1 MANQQ
6 TSDDLDYL
14 YKSLNG
20 QINVDEAQGIVE
32 AFVAGVGNKD
42 SVGDICLPGCFTSSL
57 KRRKPRVVWG
67 HDWNSPIGKVLEI
80 YEVGPNDPRLPA
92 KMRKAGIGGLY
103 ARVQFNLKAEK
114 GREAFANV
122 SFFGMEQEWSIGYK
136 TLDAV
141 FDPVQTANLLK
152 EVELYEVS
160 PVLHGA
166 NQLTGTISIKADEA
180 ETQTKEGKGPCW
192 PGYKQVGMKKGK
204 RGRMVPNC
212 VPING
217 KSLEDECCPEEKA
230 GKPVL
235 RDPKGGLTAAGRA
248 HFKRTEGANLKPGVR
263 GAADT
268 PEKMRR
274 KGSFL
279 TRFFTNPSGPM
290 KKPNGKPSRL
300 ALSAAAW
307 GEPVPQNASDASA
320 LAAKGRRLL
329 ERYENSKKKK
339 NKKKDDSDSV
349 ENKNYVA
356 AIYSATSAQQNETF
370 GRASELTRALAARF
384 GGPVRLVTADNDIA
398 VFEMGAGASVE
409 TMRVAYHYDGD
420 EFMFGTAQQVKPE
433 TVYIPIN
440 QTTSGQT
447 VGGVTT
453 GITPNVGHHAGHVGH
468 EGHCCPSCGNGGNC
482 DASVALTRGESPRIA
497 FMKLKSLGDQL
508 NFEVVPVN
516 GGFLLKGFGFLSVE
530 AQNFVVNKIEQG
542 MSRKFVNP
550 AGMAMRRGL
559 GVPNISGAVRGF
571 NVDMNPFT
579 ARDADLDKLVLE
591 GNPLVNM
598 GRGVPDPTPFGIPDG
613 PRFGDPNVPR
623 VSDRM
628 NQRRP
633 LMMPAVPEPTEVPEP
648 AKEPKPVTEPSPFVP
663 KPNRPPTP
671 VPQPEPETEPVVP
684 VPVPEPER
692 EPVPVR
698 PQPIRP
704 TVPVRPLVPTG
715 RRRIPKRLAE
725 DLARADS
732 FDRPSRQTRQR
743 RLRDEGIDEMRRLM
757 LLDGPEAGMTYPSD
771 RQSDNPKSKW
781 RGERAT
787 MFLTYD
793 PELRRPTDPDEVV
806 LHDKVRKQMMDAI
819 TSGDPDAIYSMEDL
833 TNATRNRFGAWDLDT
848 PETIRIMREG
858 EAAGDTPEEILER
871 IRDAHDAARGDI
883 SDIDGPEAGM
893 SDPDSRRFV
902 GRTDVESREREF
914 YELMLDERRADEALT
929 TGDTSVLRPRILDDI
944 LEYLGD
950 ENEDDPDYVPSA
962 DEIASLAQE
971 LAEEAV
977 EKFINEDNYV
987 GGSSRNPVYRGRNNR
1002 DLWPRRDE
1010 IFRKFSG
1017 GDGEA
1022 GMSRGGGGP
1031 DELADRFRK
1040 AREEREQP
1048 GSRGL
1053 DDDTSAMFRQAE
1065 DSLRGSFRPK
1075 TNEVDRYEY
1084 SDRDNINAMRSQAEI
1099 MRTDY
1104 NDEEAAQLFE
1114 QAADILEDRLAM
1126 PKDDDIVDAEIVRT
1140 YGQLDELI
1148 ESPWRPAENITLHLD
1163 PVDGSIREA
1172 DAYEAV
1178 YLANSEEAELDMF
1191 NIDDYDSVGYDEAG
1205 NLVSRAPDGDE
1216 IIFTAEQL
1224 DSAGHRRKYGRRTY
1238 GELGELVESTF
1249 RPSENE
1255 RIYRDPTNGRLYLAD
1270 SGDRDT
1276 GDDAPLP
1283 DFNIDDYDYVG
1294 YDGEGNLVVRGPD
1307 GDDIIFTA
1315 EQLGAT
1321 GMTRAEIEML
1331 EAERIGL
1338 ANLSARREKM
1348 RDAGMSPDYSVRSP
1362 SWRGQGEFW
1371 LDTSTGRIF
1380 YRDSTDFEDGDG
1392 FDGEFVDIA
1401 GVQSEDA
1408 DWIRESLLANWDS
1421 IGFNTRGDFVYRGV
1435 DFGQAMDINDPAP
1448 PLDNRGQLIPN
1459 QEEVIFSAEQ
1469 IASRPR
1475 MRDDDIVDGEIVDDD
1490 GEAGMAGPNR
1500 NRRRGRAVVID
1511 SGEKL
1516 EELFRRR
1523 RSGEDISDMMEDIDL
1538 PNPGER
1544 AITDPPPGAEAGMA
1558 GRARTRAENADLGR
1572 KIWLARTHDKLS
1584 LDEAGRRFRTSRQ
1597 RARQLELLH
1606 HKYLRD
1612 LGQQHANRLARA
1624 MVDDPMTGLTDSEA
1638 DLLRRRFD
1646 GELLE
1651 EAAERL
1657 RTDRFAIRRM
1667 EQLALAKLRNRMI
1680 DDGPSGAMALGRGGR
1695 AVDAARPK
1703 APGAERPGSRRR
1715 RNAVDPSFIEILNSL
1730 KELGEDGLSNA
1741 QRVRLAALMRFR
1753 RVISNKIDQLMVGGS
1768 RRRRLSAVAPEV
1780 DQLNK
1785 SMRGPFSSLAEAA
1798 KITTG
1803 SPRDFVSSAIKI
1815 ANDEQDPL
1823 DIDGPINVQVFE
1835 ALRSTNDDFAAVAR
1849 TLGMDEEIVRLRAAA
1864 HTLRLLASARPARM
1878 KVFRRLQS
1886 SGDTLTS
1893 IERFIVGK
1901 WLNGAS
1907 DLDIAERM
1915 GDGYDAARV
1924 AATKVA
1930 ALAKLQVDVNSPEMR
1945 SRVVD
1950 GRIFYDE
1957 FGLFVELT
1965 DDAGATTYNR
1975 IGDGPMSMG
1984 LPGDFSDASGGMS
1997 PPNRRVVFADFGDG
2011 GREYVVTRTVRRDR
2025 ANPSMESVMMMP
2037 VRGDDQATVSTLIGR
2052 QLLGDDR
2059 GANLEFP
2066 AILLKSD
2073 GRITGVADLSG
2084 KAVRFYGSRVINES
2098 APSVAERVG
2107 AIRANDSAARTKMD
2121 QDVEGAERRLSG
2133 LMRAL
2138 DHLISTGDWIGGD
2151 ANVTGRVP
2159 EYATMMRY
2167 GLDSDDDGTPIT
2179 PRNRTKEQFELDEAE
2194 FFLSRYPDAPADM
2207 VEQHVQKATSD
2218 RLAQVRRKV
2227 DIAKKELDR
2236 LKHVRDS
2243 KEVRRSQNVV
2253 DLETLDDETA
2263 RMLADETGFLASM
2276 SGQDYD
2282 AAGVSRGADGFAY
2295 VVHKGPDRLSGGVLD
2310 PRMSAGV
2317 EGRAGSVAGQGD
2329 TRGANRIYVARF
2341 LQSAEAKSDM
2351 VRHSSDLAA
2360 RIARGETVV
2369 TAHPSIRKALRAQ
2382 SQLLS
2387 MAFGEGGLLNMENF
2401 DEARVA
2407 AIVADVNRFVDA
2419 QKRDLQRYQKIRDSL
2434 TKFGGRDMDQMLS
2447 AESDATRAVGSL
2459 DFYGRYA
2466 DFDLPR
2472 DVVSFSPGF
2481 TDGLT
2486 RRWTPV
2492 DETMLDRWELTGSL
2506 RGGAFLAAGR
2516 LDAEIVRGGL
2526 LGPSG
2531 ESQIIAPL
2539 KPLIGISTPVR
2550 ITNDVAPSDPK
2561 FLVQSLGPALMA
2573 RAIKMHK
2580 RDGFVDIETVLTDP
2594 DLAPQGYVART
2605 GDAEA
2610 GMAAL
2615 EPRRPI
2621 LDERGRLDPI
2631 LTRDQAYLDDRE
2643 ERDLPDGPMQR
2654 LLVPQTPSTFI
2665 EAPPGDLTPE
2675 TRRAPWAIGY
2685 TGSAADIAIG
2695 LDEDYPER
2703 LVHVVAPSALPPDNA
2718 KFPVN
2723 ESGPHLM
2730 LDREP
2735 LDFLVHVLNDINRLT
2750 VEEREASER
2759 SLSDRGYEVERS
2771 EFDPPDDFTP
2781 RERHPTYL
2789 VVDVRNE
2796 PQLLG
2801 PPGSG
2806 ITRIIRIREIL
2817 RFRLSNEADESQP
2830 GGGPFWRRIDPEAVA
2845 RGEPGRTTTDGLGY
2859 MDFVIDVDPT
2869 YDGDLIDD
2877 TREVRIKPE
2886 SIVGRIVS
2894 AEELSV
2900 TSQVT
2905 RQLYEGDGV
2914 RRMGYPRPYGRSGG
2928 DAEAGMALAPRTA
2941 DLVARTEKYFPS
2953 DDRNDWLIPESVMPD
2968 REQAELLGLL
2978 RDALGGKAMTLG
2990 GEQRWR
2996 MLLLK
3001 AESLRRLR
3009 SLRGELPHERDE
3021 IGVSMYD
3028 TFAADTDRGYG
3039 QLIPFVEP
3047 GTTTHIRYDRSG
3059 NPVEYVPVRIGRSIA
3074 DASTF
3079 EYHPASQVKYA
3090 LILSGRQL
3098 RTWNHPEGT
3107 APGVSQRVASW
3118 EDEGV
3123 ELDVLS
3129 EEIRFQASRT
3139 RQMDELLGFT
3149 GDSPQKIILALR
3161 RAASDKSP
3169 RLRDRFVYDP
3179 YGYVVLSDAPRRQED
3194 SVVALRRSENFAD
3207 LQRLIAG
3214 IKKDEKS
3221 VKVTQVVGYKPGSKT
3236 RPSLVDRVI
3245 RSPRVVSGVMDEITG
3260 EFVLDGNGTPHIVGY
3275 LPDGSPIAVE
3285 ISDLVYDR
3293 VSPRRA
3299 DDEFSPSRN
3308 RAPGGDAE
3316 AGMSSPTRSNLYNYI
3331 KMRLRGEGGDRD
3343 SDYIEISKLP
3353 GTARARDGGAFDT
3366 SPAGIIR
3373 RIVAAVRKRDRD
3385 AGGKV
3390 GLVFSYP
3397 SSVKD
3402 KPGVKEDRNR
3412 TIFNPLVVYGEYDKT
3427 IGETR
3432 ILVTDDRGITRLVP
3446 MSQVD
3451 LSKLA
3456 TDEERLGDHSSN
3468 NDVQVGDL
3476 NAYVVGDE
3484 YVDGKKQRRVFS
3496 TDRMR
3501 PVIRDD
3507 DESTKPRPATSR
3519 PTADTTSEAT
3529 DSPDTREIPIVAS
3542 DSDDQN
3548 LVGQIETRPGEF
3560 DAVTLDPR
3568 PEYVAPGAGIDGAK
3582 PTAREVARGLARND
3596 PKAIEAG
3603 RADEKRLW
3611 ERIRLG
3617 TEKWIETWKK
3627 RAVIDEETGEE
3638 VIDPKTGKTALRTPF
3653 RKAWRPWGNP
3663 IGPDGRELPTGIKAE
3678 MDRIRSWPEFMNF
3691 IRRKKLVFVDWETT
3705 GIPIGEIDTGRPLQV
3720 GIIVVENGDFANPK
3734 RLEVWI
3740 DPAGTPLSDWT
3751 KKNVKKNGIPVGQ
3764 ALATS
3769 PGEFVPVDEARR
3781 LIAEVVGADGI
3792 IISHNMRNFDMSLW
3806 KEVMGEYPTAGWMDT
3821 LAIANWVFHI
3831 DSYRF
3836 KQIQA
3841 HLNGS
3846 PSAKSGKKNYDRDMN
3861 PFVNWISKVIT
3872 IRGKHPEYPHAR
3884 SWGGRGGKPDALDRI
3899 GRRATGPLKY
3909 IPMLKKEGL
3918 GQWYPKFV
3926 SSNALEALARYFD
3939 VPVLAAHD
3947 AVADINVT
3955 AKVFLEMVALAERW
3969 GRADQMFD
3977 PNLVQWA
3984 QDQVDNQYTADLGAW
3999 RNQSGITERPRE
4011 RLFDPETPTQPSGG
4025 DAPREPRPGGG
4036 GGGASTPPG
4045 GGDTR
4050 PPGGGGTPPRDDGDP
4065 NRRLLYQ
4072 TVSGV
4077 RVYETPT
4084 GIHYEFKSV
4093 SPKDGPGP
4101 ATAALATFNEARDA
4115 GFAIEF
4121 NYGRNPDGSTAAY
4134 RIISIELTTKSGVR
4148 QSEALG
4154 PNDLVVH
4161 GIDLADGKLKKFD
4174 FAQINAGGNTP
4185 PRPSELTELPANI
4198 YGVRTSAGPGGK
4210 PTTPAQYADHMR
4222 RRNFGRRRSP
4232 DGPFAGMAG
4241 LTNRDGATDSS
4252 SYWVATSDD
4261 VAMADMSD
4269 VELSEQLAAHRL
4281 RFENAFHSGPSSN
4294 AAMSRALDSVAAANR
4309 VMRIRSNDSTDQNG
4323 FSVSMGRMGYKL
4335 TGEFRAPPG
4344 IMDGS
4349 YELPGEFVADR
4360 AELARNANLS
4370 LMLDY
4375 SVANGEIAEA
4385 LERVSRLSRVPRS
4398 ELLGRL
4404 STHDYSTYSD
4414 AITSRAFRNTSEMVS
4429 DGVAT
4434 PSSLG
4439 MIIDPASDPASAAR
4453 AVESALRRL
4462 GINTLDIGNG
4472 LRRGGRNYAQS
4483 EADDL
4488 INQFNESVSDL
4499 FSFDHDGRR
4508 SDPEFRVKSDAI
4520 KDKIRD
4526 LSDEIRR
4533 RHLSSPQADAEAGMG
4548 TPDPDLRRVMSDFV
4562 RIAPSMDFEVARDA
4576 GFDEDWKR
4584 LSDQIIDDFARR
4596 PDVQTEAIKFAA
4608 FGDALK
4614 GRASVVGLA
4623 IDRVFDPSKARV
4635 SANSPL
4641 GRDLIKSAAK
4651 ILALIYDVKLG
4662 STDMLGLLGSAPG
4675 AGPGSGVSGLD
4686 VTYKMIDSGAAA
4698 LFARGGRRALV
4709 AYLAEAV
4716 SLGLVPA
4723 YRAMGILDRLSPS
4736 PRTAATSSDAEAA
4749 MGRSVGSSP
4758 FGDADGIPILSGS
4771 KWFDARLHAMFGTNY
4786 EKIATGFGNRFRTLP
4801 DRIWNSPTDDDLV
4814 DIYHYA
4820 TMLNHDSM
4828 IEDLVIRG
4836 DRVDAVDFS
4845 QFDVADAGQAPVGV
4859 TGVIERV
4866 ASFTGLP
4873 AAQVLGFVERGRDVA
4888 LVRRLAAMDPES
4900 RIEHANAMRRRRA
4913 FMRLTEQKRGELGDD
4928 FPLWMAEAS
4937 IMRDRE
4943 ESRSGVF
4950 GNDFAE
4956 LMDDETNRFYGE
4968 TPASALKNIS
4978 RFLGMDK
4985 PPTKMTQSEPRR
4997 DGEAGMAGK
5006 KPFIRQRYDFKPV
5019 DGGFVIIDTD
5029 NRNAISSRVFKD
5041 RREALRGAERMDRG
5055 DKTFD
5060 PFAPPPSE
5068 PKTAAEVVAEDPSMQ
5083 EMSDPGRQ
5091 PTLFNDDGD
5100 ANAGM
5105 SSTGLPST
5113 LRFVARNSGKQQV
5126 STDNVRS
5133 AMSDYESGR
5142 ASIPFPSPDDAPVS
5156 RLIGGYA
5163 SSDSALHTVLGR
5175 IEQLAPTDDSAAKQE
5190 EMRGLVQNLSKL
5202 QRRRNYFYN
5211 QLMERLDPGD
5221 PDFETLESWH
5231 SQRAG
5236 IARESSSRFGVGSLP
5251 VYILPRGAET
5261 DDAQAGA
5268 NSPSYM
5274 RPSGDVSSLE
5284 VVSNDAADRI
5294 GSLIGS
5300 SDYSVRERY
5309 DEAIRSVQRDVARIS
5324 RMTGQSMV
5332 KFGQNSVRIGAQLLA
5347 MADRTDGSDR
5357 ELLRR
5362 ELISAGLSRM
5372 LSEGG
5377 ARLGLAYLVNAV
5389 DVGLL
5394 THSQAKEMLRR
5405 ERRKANKPRME
5416 MTKPDGLMA
5425 RGQMSRL
5432 VSELMGDG
5440 LSSKSAETAT
5450 RGKRLSMIT
5459 ETVGSVLAE

>member
-1 MANQQ
+1 MTNQQ

-42 SVGDICLPGCFTSSL
+42 AVGDICLPGCFTSSL

-180 ETQTKEGKGPCW
+180 ETQTKEG
-192 PGYKQVGMKKGK
+192 Q
-204 RGRMVPNC
+204 
-212 VPING
+212 
-217 KSLEDECCPEEKA
+217 EKA

-248 HFKRTEGANLKPGVR
+248 HFKRTEGANLKPGVM

-329 ERYENSKKKK
+329 ERYENSKK
-339 NKKKDDSDSV
+339 NKKKDDADSV

-550 AGMAMRRGL
+550 TGMAMRRGL
-559 GVPNISGAVRGF
+559 GVPNIGGAVRGF

-613 PRFGDPNVPR
+613 PRFGDPNIPR

-743 RLRDEGIDEMRRLM
+743 RLRDQGIDEMRRLM
-757 LLDGPEAGMTYPSD
+757 LLDGPEAGMSN
-771 RQSDNPKSKW
+771 Q
-781 RGERAT
+781 
-787 MFLTYD
+787 
-793 PELRRPTDPDEVV
+793 
-806 LHDKVRKQMMDAI
+806 
-819 TSGDPDAIYSMEDL
+819 
-833 TNATRNRFGAWDLDT
+833 
-848 PETIRIMREG
+848 
-858 EAAGDTPEEILER
+858 
-871 IRDAHDAARGDI
+871 
-883 SDIDGPEAGM
+883 
-893 SDPDSRRFV
+893 DSRPFV
-902 GRTDVESREREF
+902 GRTDIESREREF
-914 YELMLDERRADEALT
+914 YELMLDERRADDART

-977 EKFINEDNYV
+977 EKFINEDYYV
-987 GGSSRNPVYRGRNNR
+987 GGSSSNPVYRGRNNR

-1031 DELADRFRK
+1031 DELADRFRQ

-1126 PKDDDIVDAEIVRT
+1126 PKDGEIVDDGTEVER
-1140 YGQLDELI
+1140 EL
-1148 ESPWRPAENITLHLD
+1148 
-1163 PVDGSIREA
+1163 
-1172 DAYEAV
+1172 
-1178 YLANSEEAELDMF
+1178 
-1191 NIDDYDSVGYDEAG
+1191 
-1205 NLVSRAPDGDE
+1205 
-1216 IIFTAEQL
+1216 
-1224 DSAGHRRKYGRRTY
+1224 
-1238 GELGELVESTF
+1238 
-1249 RPSENE
+1249 
-1255 RIYRDPTNGRLYLAD
+1255 
-1270 SGDRDT
+1270 
-1276 GDDAPLP
+1276 
-1283 DFNIDDYDYVG
+1283 
-1294 YDGEGNLVVRGPD
+1294 
-1307 GDDIIFTA
+1307 
-1315 EQLGAT
+1315 
-1321 GMTRAEIEML
+1321 L

-1348 RDAGMSPDYSVRSP
+1348 RDSGMSPDYSVRSP

-1401 GVQSEDA
+1401 GVQSQDA

-1421 IGFNTRGDFVYRGV
+1421 IGFNARGDFVYRGV
-1435 DFGQAMDINDPAP
+1435 DFGQAMDPNDPPP
-1448 PLDNRGQLIPN
+1448 PLDNRGELIPN
-1459 QEEVIFSAEQ
+1459 QEVVIFSAEQ

-1475 MRDDDIVDGEIVDDD
+1475 TRDDDIVDGEIVDGD
-1490 GEAGMAGPNR
+1490 AGMAGPNR
-1500 NRRRGRAVVID
+1500 NRRRGRAVRID
-1511 SGEKL
+1511 SEETL
-1516 EELFRRR
+1516 EEVFRRR
-1523 RSGEDISDMMEDIDL
+1523 RNGEDISDMMEDIDL
-1538 PNPGER
+1538 PNPGDR
-1544 AITDPPPGAEAGMA
+1544 AITDPPPGADAGMA
-1558 GRARTRAENADLGR
+1558 GRARTREENADLGR
-1572 KIWLARTHDKLS
+1572 RIWLARTHDKLS

-1606 HKYLRD
+1606 HKYLRN
-1612 LGQQHANRLARA
+1612 LGQYHANRLARA
-1624 MVDDPMTGLTDSEA
+1624 MVDDPMTGLTDAEA
-1638 DLLRRRFD
+1638 DLLRRRLD

-1680 DDGPSGAMALGRGGR
+1680 DDGPSGAMAPSRGGR

-1715 RNAVDPSFIEILNSL
+1715 RNAVDPSFIEILDSL
-1730 KELGEDGLSNA
+1730 KESGEDGLTNA

-1803 SPRDFVSSAIKI
+1803 SPRDFVSSAIKV
-1815 ANDEQDPL
+1815 ANGEQDPL

-1835 ALRSTNDDFAAVAR
+1835 ALRATNDDFAAVAR
-1849 TLGMDEEIVRLRAAA
+1849 SLGMDEEVVRLRAAA
-1864 HTLRLLASARPARM
+1864 HTLRLLASAMPVRM
-1878 KVFRRLQS
+1878 GVHRRLES
-1886 SGDTLTS
+1886 SGDALTS
-1893 IERFIVGK
+1893 IERYIVRA

-1915 GDGYDAARV
+1915 GDGFDAARV
-1924 AATKVA
+1924 GATKVT
-1930 ALAKLQVDVNSPEMR
+1930 ALTKLRVDVNSPEMR

-1965 DDAGATTYNR
+1965 DDAGVTTYNR
-1975 IGDGPMSMG
+1975 IGDGPMSMM
-1984 LPGDFSDASGGMS
+1984 DDDASGGMS
-1997 PPNRRVVFADFGDG
+1997 APKRRVVFADFGDG
-2011 GREYVVTRTVRRDR
+2011 GREYVVTRTVQRDR

-2084 KAVRFYGSRVINES
+2084 NAVRFYGSRVINGS
-2098 APSVAERVG
+2098 TPRVAERVD

-2121 QDVEGAERRLSG
+2121 QDVEGAERRLRG

-2194 FFLSRYPDAPADM
+2194 FFLSRYPNASDDR
-2207 VEQHVQKATSD
+2207 VEQHVQQATSD
-2218 RLAQVRRKV
+2218 RLAQVSRKV

-2236 LKHVRDS
+2236 LQHVRDS

-2263 RMLADETGFLASM
+2263 RMLADETRFLASM

-2282 AAGVSRGADGFAY
+2282 AAGVSKGADGFAY

-2317 EGRAGSVAGQGD
+2317 AGRAGSVAGQGD
-2329 TRGANRIYVARF
+2329 TRGANRTYVARF

-2360 RIARGETVV
+2360 RIARGEAVV
-2369 TAHPSIRKALRAQ
+2369 TAHPSIRGALRAQ

-2387 MAFGEGGLLNMENF
+2387 RAFGEGGVLNMENF

-2459 DFYGRYA
+2459 NFYGRYA

-2472 DVVSFSPGF
+2472 DIVSFSPGF

-2550 ITNDVAPSDPK
+2550 ITDDVAPSDPK

-2621 LDERGRLDPI
+2621 LDERGRLDPV
-2631 LTRDQAYLDDRE
+2631 LTRDEAYLDDRE
-2643 ERDLPDGPMQR
+2643 ERGLPDGPMQR

-2685 TGSAADIAIG
+2685 TSSEADIAIG

-2718 KFPVN
+2718 KFPVS

-2735 LDFLVHVLNDINRLT
+2735 LDFLVHVLNDINRMT

-2759 SLSDRGYEVERS
+2759 SLSDRGFEIERS

-2789 VVDVRNE
+2789 VVDIRGE
-2796 PQLLG
+2796 PQLQG
-2801 PPGSG
+2801 PTGTG
-2806 ITRIIRIREIL
+2806 TTRIIRVREIL
-2817 RFRLSNEADESQP
+2817 RFRLSSQADESQP

-2845 RGEPGRTTTDGLGY
+2845 RGEPGRTTTESLGY

-2869 YDGDLIDD
+2869 YDGDLLDGE
-2877 TREVRIKPE
+2877 REVRIKPE
-2886 SIVGRIVS
+2886 SIIGRIVS

-2900 TSQVT
+2900 SSHVT
-2905 RQLYEGDGV
+2905 RQIYQGDGV
-2914 RRMGYPRPYGRSGG
+2914 RFMRYPRPYGRSGG

-2978 RDALGGKAMTLG
+2978 RDALGGKGLTLG

-3001 AESLRRLR
+3001 AESLRRVQ

-3028 TFAADTDRGYG
+3028 TFAADTDTGYG

-3047 GTTTHIRYDRSG
+3047 GTTTHIRYDKSG
-3059 NPVEYVPVRIGRSIA
+3059 NPVEYIPVRIGRSIA
-3074 DASTF
+3074 DAATF

-3107 APGVSQRVASW
+3107 APGVSRRVASW
-3118 EDEGV
+3118 DDEGV

-3149 GDSPQKIILALR
+3149 GDSPQKIIFALR

-3179 YGYVVLSDAPRRQED
+3179 YGYVVLSDAPWREED

-3245 RSPRVVSGVMDEITG
+3245 RSPRVVSGVVDEITG
-3260 EFVLDGNGTPHIVGY
+3260 EFVLDGNGTPHVVGY

-3316 AGMSSPTRSNLYNYI
+3316 AGMSSPTKSNLYNYI
-3331 KMRLRGEGGDRD
+3331 RMRLRGDGDDQDR
-3343 SDYIEISKLP
+3343 DYIEISNLP

-3468 NDVQVGDL
+3468 YDVQVGDL

-3496 TDRMR
+3496 TDRMK
-3501 PVIRDD
+3501 PAKRDD
-3507 DESTKPRPATSR
+3507 NESTKPGPATSQ
-3519 PTADTTSEAT
+3519 PTAGTTSRAAG
-3529 DSPDTREIPIVAS
+3529 SPDTREIPIVAS
-3542 DSDDQN
+3542 DADDDN
-3548 LVGQIETRPGEF
+3548 LAGQIETRPDEF

-3568 PEYVAPGAGIDGAK
+3568 PEYVAPGAGVDGAK
-3582 PTAREVARGLARND
+3582 PTAREVAWGLARND
-3596 PKAIEAG
+3596 PKAIKAG

-3611 ERIRLG
+3611 ERIKLG
-3617 TEKWIETWKK
+3617 TQKWIETWKA
-3627 RAVIDEETGEE
+3627 RAVTDEETGEE
-3638 VIDPKTGKTALRTPF
+3638 VIDPKTGHVALRTPF

-3691 IRRKKLVFVDWETT
+3691 IKRKKLVFVDWETT

-3764 ALATS
+3764 ALATT

-3781 LIAEVVGADGI
+3781 RIAEVVGADAI
-3792 IISHNMRNFDMSLW
+3792 IISHNLRNFDMSLW
-3806 KEVMGEYPTAGWMDT
+3806 KEVMGEYPIAGWMDT

-3841 HLNGS
+3841 HLNDS

-3861 PFVNWISKVIT
+3861 PFVNWISKAIT
-3872 IRGKHPEYPHAR
+3872 IRGRHPLFPRAR

-3909 IPMLKKEGL
+3909 IPTLKKEGL
-3918 GQWYPKFV
+3918 GQWYPRFF
-3926 SSNALEALARYFD
+3926 SSNALEALARYFG
-3939 VPVLAAHD
+3939 VPAEAGHD

-3977 PNLVQWA
+3977 PELVRWA
-3984 QDQVDNQYTADLGAW
+3984 QAQVDEQYAADLEAW
-3999 RNQSGITERPRE
+3999 RRQSGITERPRE
-4011 RLFDPETPTQPSGG
+4011 RLFDPEAPTEPSGG
-4025 DAPREPRPGGG
+4025 DAPGEPRPGGG

-4050 PPGGGGTPPRDDGDP
+4050 PPGGGGMPPTDDGDP

-4072 TVSGV
+4072 TAYGV

-4093 SPKDGPGP
+4093 SPKEGPSS
-4101 ATAALATFNEARDA
+4101 ATVAFATFNEVREG

-4134 RIISIELTTKSGVR
+4134 RIISIELTTKSGISG
-4148 QSEALG
+4148 SEAAG

-4198 YGVRTSAGPGGK
+4198 YGVRTAAGPGGK

-4222 RRNFGRRRSP
+4222 RRAFGRRRSP
-4232 DGPFAGMAG
+4232 DGPIAGMAG

-4252 SYWVATSDD
+4252 SYWVATTDD

-4269 VELSEQLAAHRL
+4269 VELSERLAAHRL

-4344 IMDGS
+4344 VMDGS

-4404 STHDYSTYSD
+4404 STHDYSMYSD
-4414 AITSRAFRNTSEMVS
+4414 AIASRAFRNTSEMVS

-4453 AVESALRRL
+4453 AVDSALRRL
-4462 GINTLDIGNG
+4462 GINALDISNG

-4533 RHLSSPQADAEAGMG
+4533 RHLSSPQTDAEAGMG
-4548 TPDPDLRRVMSDFV
+4548 NPDPDLRRLMSEFT
-4562 RIAPSMDFEVARDA
+4562 RLAPSMNFEAATDA

-4584 LSDQIIDDFARR
+4584 LSDQIIDDFVRR
-4596 PDVQTEAIKFAA
+4596 PGRGTEQAFSS

-4614 GRASVVGLA
+4614 GRASAVGRA
-4623 IDRVFDPSKARV
+4623 IDRIIDPSKAPIP
-4635 SANSPL
+4635 ANSQL
-4641 GRDLIKSAAK
+4641 GREVVKSTAK
-4651 ILALIYDVKLG
+4651 ILALIYDLRFG
-4662 STDMLGLLGSAPG
+4662 STDMLGLLASTPG

-4686 VTYKMIDSGAAA
+4686 VTYKMIDSGAAV

-4709 AYLAEAV
+4709 AYLVEAV

-4736 PRTAATSSDAEAA
+4736 PRTAAISSGAEAA
-4749 MGRSVGSSP
+4749 MGRSGGSSP

-4771 KWFDARLHAMFGTNY
+4771 KWFDSRLHAMFGSANY
-4786 EKIATGFGNRFRTLP
+4786 EKIATSFGNRFRTLP
-4801 DRIWNSPTDDDLV
+4801 DRSWNSPTDDDLV

-4845 QFDVADAGQAPVGV
+4845 QFDVADAGQTPVGV

-4913 FMRLTEQKRGELGDD
+4913 FMRLVEQKKGELGDD

-4937 IMRDRE
+4937 IRRDRE

-5068 PKTAAEVVAEDPSMQ
+5068 PKTATEVVAEDPRMQ
-5083 EMSDPGRQ
+5083 EMSDPGRR
-5091 PTLFNDDGD
+5091 PTLFDDDGD

-5126 STDNVRS
+5126 SMDNVRS
-5133 AMSDYESGR
+5133 AMSEYESGR

-5274 RPSGDVSSLE
+5274 RASGDVSSLE

-5309 DEAIRSVQRDVARIS
+5309 DEVIRSVQRDVARIS

-5372 LSEGG
+5372 LSDGG
-5377 ARLGLAYLVNAV
+5377 VRLGLAYLVNAV

-5394 THSQAKEMLRR
+5394 THSQAKEILRR
-5405 ERRKANKPRME
+5405 ERRKANKPRTE
-5416 MTKPDGLMA
+5416 MTKPEGLMA

-5432 VSELMGDG
+5432 VSELMGPG
-5440 LSSKSAETAT
+5440 LSSKSAETAA